1 MDIRASFTIAVCKI
15 LRKLLRLMGKGGTN
29 VPGTV
34 ALKLYPKILRRLSRG
49 VTVILVTGTNG
60 KTTITRMIE
69 QCLKETGKSYFTNKS
84 GANMDTG
91 ITAEF
96 VVNSDIFGK
105 CKYDY
110 ALIEC
115 DELAFRLVSRYCA
128 VHYVVVSNIFR
139 DQLDRY
145 GEITHTLTGIFDG
158 ISNVPE
164 ATVCLNA
171 DCSLSTSLKAR
182 IKNPVIF
189 YGLNC
194 PLYACRV
201 KEVSDAPYCIHCGTE
216 YKYDYIT
223 YGHLGKYKCESCG
236 YSRPEPLVSVD
247 KIVASDADS
256 TTVLMSV
263 GNNEKEVK
271 INLPGGYNVYNA
283 AAAACVSYAM
293 GLDTEKVTAALASF
307 ECGFGRMEKFTVD
320 GTDIRMILVK
330 NPAGA
335 NQVLSFLLNGNGNV
349 HFVVGL
355 NDRYADGTD
364 ISWIW
369 DADFEK
375 LAAMGEKLTGIT
387 VTGIR
392 ADELAMRFKYA
403 GIPTEKI
410 RVIKDYKLLL
420 KTVIQE
426 KTPVY
431 IMPTYTAM
439 LEIREIFSSEYN
451 FSEFWK

>member
-1 MDIRASFTIAVCKI
+1 MKIWISITIAVCR
-15 LRKLLRLMGKGGTN
+15 LARFVLRLLGRGGTN
-29 VPGTV
+29 LPGTI
-34 ALKLYPKILRRLSRG
+34 ALKLCPSIIGKLSRG

-69 QCLKETGKSYFTNKS
+69 QCLIESGKGYFTNKS

-91 ITAEF
+91 IAAEF
-96 VVNSDIFGK
+96 IYNSTLFGK
-105 CKYDY
+105 CKYSC

-115 DELAFRLVSRYCA
+115 DELAFKNVSRYA
-128 VHYVVVSNIFR
+128 DIEYVVVSNVFR

-145 GEITHTLTGIFDG
+145 GEITHTVTGIYEG
-158 ISNVPE
+158 LKNIPH

-171 DCSLSTSLKAR
+171 DCSLSTSLKNR
-182 IKNPVIF
+182 IPNKVVF

-194 PLYACRV
+194 PIYKDRV
-201 KEVSDAPYCIHCGTE
+201 KEVSDAPYCINCGTE

-223 YGHLGKYKCESCG
+223 YGHLGNYSCSNCG
-236 YSRPEPLVSVD
+236 YSRPTPQVFVENITD
-247 KIVASDADS
+247 SDVDS
-256 TTVLMSV
+256 TTVELNINGVVDS
-263 GNNEKEVK
+263 VK
-271 INLPGGYNVYNA
+271 INLPGGYNIYNA
-283 AAAACVSYAM
+283 TACASVASAM
-293 GLDTEKVTAALASF
+293 GMDFNTIKTALESF
-307 ECGFGRMEKFTVD
+307 QCGFGRMEKFNIN

-335 NQVLSFLLNGNGNV
+335 NQVLSFVYNV
-349 HFVVGL
+349 KEPSVFVVGL

-375 LAAMGEKLTGIT
+375 FSTMGDRLKSVI

-392 ADELAMRFKYA
+392 ADEMAMRFKYA
-403 GIPTEKI
+403 GVPTEKI
-410 RVIKDYKLLL
+410 IVERNYEAMLNDI
-420 KTVIQE
+420 ISQSS
-426 KTPVY
+426 PAF

-439 LEIREIFSSEYN
+439 LEIHGLLSKKYSVK
-451 FSEFWK
+451 EFWK